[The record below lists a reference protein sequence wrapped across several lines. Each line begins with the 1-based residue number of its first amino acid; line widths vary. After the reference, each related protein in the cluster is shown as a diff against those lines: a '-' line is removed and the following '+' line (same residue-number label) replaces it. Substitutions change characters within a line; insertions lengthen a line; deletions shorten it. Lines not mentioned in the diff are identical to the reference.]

1 VIRERRP
8 RGAGAHQTPP
18 EPGERAG
25 PTTGTD
31 GLRLA
36 LSLLTVVPVR
46 CQRVDRDT
54 ARQAMTLAPAAGLLV
69 GLMAA
74 LVLVVSAWLGLG
86 PLPAAA
92 LAVAATALLTRGLHL
107 DGLADLADGLGS
119 GRPPA
124 EALAVMKK
132 SDIGP
137 FGVVTLVLTL
147 VIQVAA
153 LAEAPVSAV
162 VVACMTGRL
171 AVTWACRQGIPA
183 ARPEGLGVL
192 VAGTVR
198 LRDAVVATAATVAVS
213 ALAGLTGGVR
223 GPLSAAAAVLV
234 GLGLATVLL
243 RHAVRRLGGIT
254 GDVLG
259 ALVETAVTAA
269 VLTMCVR

>member
-1 VIRERRP
+1 
-8 RGAGAHQTPP
+8 
-18 EPGERAG
+18 
-25 PTTGTD
+25 
-31 GLRLA
+31 
-36 LSLLTVVPVR
+36 
-46 CQRVDRDT
+46 
-54 ARQAMTLAPAAGLLV
+54 
-69 GLMAA
+69 MAA
-74 LVLVVSAWLGLG
+74 LVLVVSGWLGLG

-92 LAVAATALLTRGLHL
+92 LAVATTALLTRGLHL

-119 GRPPA
+119 GRPAA
-124 EALAVMKK
+124 EALAIMKK

-162 VVACMTGRL
+162 VVASMTGRL
-171 AVTWACRQGIPA
+171 AVTWACRRRIPA
-183 ARPEGLGVL
+183 ARPAGLGVL

-198 LRDAVVATAATVAVS
+198 LRDAVIATAATLAVS

-223 GPLSAAAAVLV
+223 GPLTAAAAVLV
-234 GLGLATVLL
+234 GLGLAAVLL

-269 VLTMCVR
+269 MLTMCVR